1 MKQPTKRILSAI
13 IAMIMVITIAPV
25 STVFDNGSTLFA
37 NSGINVTINE
47 EHVIFADQEPVII
60 DGRTLVPVRG
70 VFEHLGF
77 VVSWDGDTQTAIL
90 VSNDYEVRITIDS
103 YVFTSNGEEFMLDVP
118 AQIINSRTMV
128 PIRLPL
134 ESVGIEVDWDD
145 ATMTVIVYTP
155 EFIAERAAQAETQ
168 RLAADA
174 EAARLAQIEAD
185 RIAAEAA
192 AEQERRDRQ
201 RAEREAREA
210 YWASRPVVEERDS
223 SNDSGGGQ
231 GDSGGWED
239 SNQNHN
245 QNQVNQFMAN
255 FNVSQIEQILGTTFT
270 VSPHQNV
277 RISSGGVAQLS
288 HHLNLHG
295 PLNLNLPEN
304 SFTDWLA
311 TGVEF
316 SSTGD
321 ITLWLFGDEPHLLID
336 IGSGSDIVPPGDG
349 IFGENDEYR
358 ETTRFFEFIPLN

>member
-1 MKQPTKRILSAI
+1 
-13 IAMIMVITIAPV
+13 MVITIAPI
-25 STVFDNGSTLFA
+25 GALLA

-47 EHVIFADQEPVII
+47 EHVVFADQTPVII

-90 VSNDYEVRITIDS
+90 VSNDYEVRITIGS

-155 EFIAERAAQAETQ
+155 EFLTERAAQVEAERLATAAEAA
-168 RLAADA
+168 RLAAEA

-223 SNDSGGGQ
+223 GSDSGGGQ
-231 GDSGGWED
+231 GDSWASDTQTQEPD
-239 SNQNHN
+239 RDNAA
-245 QNQVNQFMAN
+245 QNQLNQFLAN
-255 FNVSQIEQILGTTFT
+255 FDLNQIEQILGTTFT
-270 VSPHQNV
+270 VNPHQNV
-277 RISSGGVAQLS
+277 RISSAGAEQLS
-288 HHLNLHG
+288 HHLILHG

>member
-1 MKQPTKRILSAI
+1 
-13 IAMIMVITIAPV
+13 MVITIAPV
-25 STVFDNGSTLFA
+25 STVFDSGSILLA

-70 VFEHLGF
+70 VFEMLGF
-77 VVSWDGDTQTAIL
+77 DVSWDGNTQTAIMIS
-90 VSNDYEVRITIDS
+90 VDYEVRITIGS

-145 ATMTVIVYTP
+145 DTMTVIVYTP
-155 EFIAERAAQAETQ
+155 EFIAERAAQAEAE
-168 RLAADA
+168 RLATEA
-174 EAARLAQIEAD
+174 EAARLAAEAEADRLAQEEAD

-223 SNDSGGGQ
+223 GSGDSGQ
-231 GDSGGWED
+231 GDSWASDTQTQEPD
-239 SNQNHN
+239 RDNAA
-245 QNQVNQFMAN
+245 QNQLNQFLAN
-255 FNVSQIEQILGTTFT
+255 FDLNQIEQILGTTFT
-270 VSPHQNV
+270 VNPHQNV
-277 RISSGGVAQLS
+277 RISSGGMIQLS

-321 ITLWLFGDEPHLLID
+321 ITLWLFGDAPHLLID
-336 IGSGSDIVPPGDG
+336 IGSGSDIVPPGYG

>member
-1 MKQPTKRILSAI
+1 
-13 IAMIMVITIAPV
+13 MVITIAPI
-25 STVFDNGSTLFA
+25 GALLA

-90 VSNDYEVRITIDS
+90 VSNDYEVRITIGS

-145 ATMTVIVYTP
+145 VTMTVVVYTP
-155 EFIAERAAQAETQ
+155 EFIAERAAQAEAERLATEAEAA
-168 RLAADA
+168 RLAAEA
-174 EAARLAQIEAD
+174 EAARLAQEEAD

-210 YWASRPVVEERDS
+210 YWASRPVQPEERDS
-223 SNDSGGGQ
+223 GSDGDSGQ
-231 GDSGGWED
+231 GDSWASDTQTQEPD
-239 SNQNHN
+239 RDNAA
-245 QNQVNQFMAN
+245 QNQLNQFLAN
-255 FNVSQIEQILGTTFT
+255 FDLDEVRAILGVDFT
-270 VSPHQNV
+270 VDPNRNV
-277 RISSGGVAQLS
+277 RISSAGAEQVF
-288 HHLNLHG
+288 HRLNVQG
-295 PLNLNLPEN
+295 SLNLNLPAN
-304 SFTDWLA
+304 AYRDWLGNGA
-311 TGVEF
+311 NYT
-316 SSTGD
+316 SHGD
-321 ITLWLFGDEPHLLID
+321 VMLWIFGSETYLLID
-336 IGSGSDIVPPGDG
+336 IGSAGDFVPPGYG
-349 IFGENDEYR
+349 IFGENDELR
-358 ETTRFFEFIPLN
+358 PTVRFYEFIPLN